1 MNAGSTLA
9 RTLDALRDSDLGL
22 RITVCD
28 GGSTDDTVAIA
39 QQAGATV
46 VTVSTAGRGPQLAAG
61 ATNGS
66 APWILFLHAD
76 TVLGTGWN
84 AVVRSFTS
92 RKTNAGRAG
101 YFRLRFDTSDPRAR
115 RVERLATLR
124 CRLLGLPYGDQ
135 GLLISRALYEY
146 LDGFKP
152 LPLMEDVEFVRRIG
166 ARNLVALDA
175 EAVTSAVRY
184 ERDGWLRRPLRNL
197 GCLSLYFLGMSPRTL
212 QRLYGR

>member
-22 RITVCD
+22 QITVCD

-46 VTVSTAGRGPQLAAG
+46 VTVSPAGRGPQLAAG
-61 ATNGS
+61 ANDGG

-76 TVLGTGWN
+76 TVLRPGWN

-92 RKTNAGRAG
+92 RKTNAGKAG

-115 RVERLATLR
+115 RVEKLAALR
-124 CRLLGLPYGDQ
+124 CRLFGLPYGDQ

-146 LDGFKP
+146 LEGFKP
-152 LPLMEDVEFVRRIG
+152 LPLMEDVELVRRIG
-166 ARNLVALDA
+166 AKNLVALDA
-175 EAVTSAVRY
+175 EAVTSAARY
-184 ERDGWLRRPLRNL
+184 ERDGWLKRPLRNL
-197 GCLSLYFLGMSPRTL
+197 CCLSLYFLGVSPRTL